1 MTVVIGGWLRR
12 FKQSDKLQFLNKFF
26 DYPRCICYNVIMKI
40 MRFCRF
46 LEE

>member
-1 MTVVIGGWLRR
+1 MHSHELAGGPCRTLN
-12 FKQSDKLQFLNKFF
+12 SNSSHKLF
-26 DYPRCICYNVIMKI
+26 DYPLFICYNVIMKI